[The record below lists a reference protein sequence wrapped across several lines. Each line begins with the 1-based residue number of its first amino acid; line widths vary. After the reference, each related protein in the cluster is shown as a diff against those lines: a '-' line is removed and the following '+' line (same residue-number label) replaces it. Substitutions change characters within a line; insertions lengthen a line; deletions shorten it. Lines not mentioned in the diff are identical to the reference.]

1 MSKSKL
7 IALFLL
13 GFGLAQNASAQNEMT
28 LKQCVEYGLQN
39 SSTVKKAGLEVDK
52 NKQKEKEVLS
62 TGLPQINGSASFND
76 NLILP
81 TQLLPGAIL
90 GKPGT
95 FIPVRFGTQY
105 NFSGGFTASQMIY
118 NQTLLIGV
126 KAANVAEDLAS
137 LGVEKAK
144 QQLIYDISTAYYAVQ
159 VSNVQKGII
168 ESNLNKVN
176 KLLDVTKVQYE
187 NGLAKRTDYDR
198 LQVNQTNLET
208 ELSNLQL
215 TIDYQSS
222 LLKFFMGM
230 KLDSNVSITKMIEPS
245 SLQLSAPQNSVENN
259 IDMQIIGTQKDL
271 NELNI
276 KQFYAGYF
284 PSLNANA
291 SYNWQNM
298 GNEIHLTGD
307 QANWYNSTAVGL
319 TLTVPVFDGL
329 NKHYKATQAKI
340 QQEQLNLD
348 EMYLAESI
356 RLQNQNA
363 YNKLQSNQA
372 SVKVQE
378 KNMKLAEEI
387 YVSTQ
392 EQYNGGIVSLSELM
406 NAETALKEA
415 QNNYLRA
422 LVQVKLAELDLL
434 KASGNIQSIIK

>member
-1 MSKSKL
+1 MAKSKI
-7 IALFLL
+7 IALVVL
-13 GFGLAQNASAQNEMT
+13 GLAIAENISAQAEMT
-28 LKQCVEYGLQN
+28 LKQCVEYGVANNMAL
-39 SSTVKKAGLEVDK
+39 KKVGLEVDK

-62 TGLPQINGSASFND
+62 TGLPQINGNGTFSD
-76 NLILP
+76 NLNLP
-81 TQLLPGAIL
+81 TQLLPGEIL

-105 NFSGGFTASQMIY
+105 NFTAGFTASQMIY

-126 KAANVAEDLAS
+126 QAAKVSEDLATLS
-137 LGVEKAK
+137 VEKAQ

-159 VSNVQKGII
+159 VTTVQKGII
-168 ESNLNKVN
+168 ESNFKKVS
-176 KLLDVTKVQYE
+176 KLMDVTKVQYE
-187 NGLAKRTDYDR
+187 NGLAKKTDYDR
-198 LQVNQTNLET
+198 LQVSQTNLQT
-208 ELSNLQL
+208 ELDNIELTLQ
-215 TIDYQSS
+215 YQSS

-230 KLDSNVSITKMIEPS
+230 KLDSNVSISKMIEPS
-245 SLQLSAPQNSVENN
+245 SLQINNTGDVSNN
-259 IDMQIIGTQKDL
+259 IDMKIIDTQKEL

-291 SYNWQNM
+291 SYGWQNM
-298 GNEIHLTGD
+298 GNEVHLVGD
-307 QANWYNSTAVGL
+307 KAKWYNNTMVGL

-340 QQEQLNLD
+340 QQDQLDLD
-348 EMYLAESI
+348 ALYLAESI
-356 RLQNQNA
+356 RLQNLNA
-363 YNKLQSNQA
+363 FNKLQSNQS

-422 LVQVKLAELDLL
+422 LVQVKLAELELL